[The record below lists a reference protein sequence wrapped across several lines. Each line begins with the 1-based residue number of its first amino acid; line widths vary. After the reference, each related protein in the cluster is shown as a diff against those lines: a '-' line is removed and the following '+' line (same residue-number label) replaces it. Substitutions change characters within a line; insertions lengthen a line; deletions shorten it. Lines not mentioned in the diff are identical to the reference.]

1 MLKNAGA
8 IDVRTSSKET
18 VVFVSGEI
26 DHHNAAFLRMSIDKL
41 IHEKRPKRL
50 VLDLS
55 SIRFMDSS
63 GLGLIMGRFSLVR
76 ELGGELIIHNPGEGI
91 MRICRLAGMEKIVK
105 FEKGGKKSEDKQEK
119 R

>member
-1 MLKNAGA
+1 MLKNAGT

-18 VVFVSGEI
+18 VVFLSGEI
-26 DHHNAAFLRMSIDKL
+26 DHHNAAFLRMGIDKM
-41 IHEKRPKRL
+41 IHEKRPRRL

-76 ELGGELIIHNPGEGI
+76 ELGGELIVRDPSESI
-91 MRICRLAGMEKIVK
+91 MRICRLAGLERMVKI
-105 FEKGGKKSEDKQEK
+105 EKGGRKNENK
-119 R
+119 